1 MRKKIT
7 QERIIDATLEIVEEK
22 GIAGVTIKNTA
33 IQLGIKPPSL
43 YNNVENLEDLL
54 DIAANRSMR
63 NLYEKLLTA
72 SIGLE
77 KKEALWA
84 IAQEYRNFAKNNPG
98 QYELAQKVNVW
109 NSEETKQISEQ
120 IVAIFLKILQ
130 KYTLSEEEAIHFI
143 RVLRSYLHGFTLL
156 EINEGFG
163 LPQELEKSFTIGLEL
178 VLTNLESRSNQDGQW
193 E

>member
-43 YNNVENLEDLL
+43 YNHVENLEDLL

-163 LPQELEKSFTIGLEL
+163 LPQELEKALQSDWNWF
-178 VLTNLESRSNQDGQW
+178 
-193 E
+193 

>member
-43 YNNVENLEDLL
+43 YNHVENLEDLL

>member
-43 YNNVENLEDLL
+43 YNHVENLEDLL
-54 DIAANRSMR
+54 DIAANKSMR

>member
-1 MRKKIT
+1 MRKKID
-7 QERIIDATLEIVEEK
+7 QEKIIDATLKIVKEK
-22 GIAGVTIKNTA
+22 GTSGVTIKNTA
-33 IQLGIKPPSL
+33 MELGIKSPSL
-43 YNNVENLEDLL
+43 YNHVENLEDLL
-54 DIAANRSMR
+54 DLAAHKSMQ

-84 IAQEYRNFAKNNPG
+84 IAKEYRNFAKNNPG
-98 QYELAQKVNVW
+98 QYELAQKVNTW

-156 EINEGFG
+156 EVNGGFG
-163 LPQELEKSFTIGLEL
+163 LPQELEKSFTIGLEMI
-178 VLTNLESRSNQDGQW
+178 LTNLESGSNQDGQ
-193 E
+193 

>member
-43 YNNVENLEDLL
+43 YNHVENLEDLL

-77 KKEALWA
+77 KKEALRA